1 MTIPTIADISAFMQL
16 GQFRNVLSDI
26 STFNIRLDDIEPKI
40 KEWMEQIDLMRAA
53 NATVEADA
61 EEDKLEGLLNK
72 LSTDVQ
78 TAIKSAMVTLTEL
91 NKEQKEEEAPAEESP
106 LGGEEEAPLG
116 GAPAEAPQE
125 TGTEGAEA
133 DTGDEL
139 QL

>member
-1 MTIPTIADISAFMQL
+1 MNTPYIADISAFMRL
-16 GQFRNVLSDI
+16 GHIGGTLSDI

-40 KEWMEQIDLMRAA
+40 KEWMTQIDLMRAA

-91 NKEQKEEEAPAEESP
+91 NKEKEEEAPAEEAT
-106 LGGEEEAPLG
+106 LEGEEEDSTLAAPE
-116 GAPAEAPQE
+116 EAPQTTD
-125 TGTEGAEA
+125 TGTAEA

>member
-1 MTIPTIADISAFMQL
+1 MNTPYIADISAFMRL
-16 GQFRNVLSDI
+16 GHIGGTLSDI

-40 KEWMEQIDLMRAA
+40 KEWMRQIDLMRAA

-91 NKEQKEEEAPAEESP
+91 NKEKEEEAPAEEAT
-106 LGGEEEAPLG
+106 LEGEEEDSTLAGPE
-116 GAPAEAPQE
+116 EAPQT
-125 TGTEGAEA
+125 TGTGTAEA

>member
-1 MTIPTIADISAFMQL
+1 MNTPYIADISAFMRL
-16 GQFRNVLSDI
+16 GHIGGTLSDI

-40 KEWMEQIDLMRAA
+40 KEWMRQIDLMRAA

-91 NKEQKEEEAPAEESP
+91 NKANEEEVP
-106 LGGEEEAPLG
+106 EEEAPLEDEG
-116 GAPAEAPQE
+116 PEESSLAAPEGASQPSGPETAEA
-125 TGTEGAEA
+125 A
-133 DTGDEL
+133 TGDEL